1 MLYTVGEIA
10 KVLGVPASTLRYYDK
25 EGLLP
30 FVERSSG
37 GIRMFSQKDYEWL
50 KVIECLKQSGLSIRE
65 IRNFIH
71 MAMEGDSSLS
81 GRLEL
86 FQTRRDA
93 VKKQLEDMQE
103 TLALLEYKCWYYEQ
117 AMKDGTEEKVRSLSP
132 EQLPQIYR
140 EIQEKIKNIHIN
152 Q

>member
-1 MLYTVGEIA
+1 MLYKVGEIA

>member
-132 EQLPQIYR
+132 EELPQIYR
-140 EIQEKIKNIHIN
+140 EIQEKIKNIRIN

>member
-1 MLYTVGEIA
+1 
-10 KVLGVPASTLRYYDK
+10 
-25 EGLLP
+25 
-30 FVERSSG
+30 
-37 GIRMFSQKDYEWL
+37 MFSQKDYEWL